1 MAKRPMSLSQS
12 GGCKH
17 RRADIGAGAG
27 DCVGQRH
34 TLSQTS
40 RDRAC
45 KCAPGAMGMARLD
58 APIGPAVNTLSR
70 YKLVDHFIAFQVPA
84 LRQHR
89 SAQFIAKRPR
99 RVERRSEEHTSE
111 LQSLM
116 RHSYAVSCLTK
127 KIHL

>member
-45 KCAPGAMGMARLD
+45 KCAPGDMGMARLD
-58 APIGPAVNTLSR
+58 APIGPAVNTFSR
-70 YKLVDHFIAFQVPA
+70 YKLVDHLIA
-84 LRQHR
+84 
-89 SAQFIAKRPR
+89 
-99 RVERRSEEHTSE
+99 RSEERRVGKECVSTSRSRWSEE
-111 LQSLM
+111 LYNNKQCHRLSH
-116 RHSYAVSCLTK
+116 RYANRLPKPHYIT
-127 KIHL
+127 HP

>member
-12 GGCKH
+12 GGCNH

-70 YKLVDHFIAFQVPA
+70 YKPVDHFIAFQEIGRAHARTPVTN
-84 LRQHR
+84 
-89 SAQFIAKRPR
+89 
-99 RVERRSEEHTSE
+99 EH
-111 LQSLM
+111 LVCRL
-116 RHSYAVSCLTK
+116 L
-127 KIHL
+127 L